1 MWNVVWTYVKNKCTS
16 LLTIWAADG
25 ADMTSVDQFILDTK
39 YFIAQDTQGE
49 IKSYSAVTSTKGL
62 PNAFYTQPP
71 GRPV

>member
-1 MWNVVWTYVKNKCTS
+1 
-16 LLTIWAADG
+16 
-25 ADMTSVDQFILDTK
+25 MTSVDQFILDTK